1 MYLLS
6 SGGRDGHSTR
16 HFSNPWLVKSEA
28 CLFWKQI
35 QMRHLPFGC
44 SIYTYVCETASLIFG
59 HFFPGDRD
67 ALWRL
72 ADFETIFP
80 LS

>member
-1 MYLLS
+1 MRSQVFKLL
-6 SGGRDGHSTR
+6 GAPRDNAR
-16 HFSNPWLVKSEA
+16 FEW
-28 CLFWKQI
+28 
-35 QMRHLPFGC
+35 
-44 SIYTYVCETASLIFG
+44 ETTSWIFG